1 MITLQNYL
9 DYLDPT
15 TSIFID
21 LYSYSALYKRLIKEV
36 KARKFL
42 NSGDRAWPYLNTK
55 LQKLNNETL
64 YNSGHT
70 GCYKHKWVF
79 HIN

>member
-15 TSIFID
+15 TPIFID
-21 LYSYSALYKRLIKEV
+21 LYSYSALYKWLIKEA

-42 NSGDRAWPYLNTK
+42 NSGDMAWPYLNTK
-55 LQKLNNETL
+55 LEKLNN
-64 YNSGHT
+64 
-70 GCYKHKWVF
+70 
-79 HIN
+79 